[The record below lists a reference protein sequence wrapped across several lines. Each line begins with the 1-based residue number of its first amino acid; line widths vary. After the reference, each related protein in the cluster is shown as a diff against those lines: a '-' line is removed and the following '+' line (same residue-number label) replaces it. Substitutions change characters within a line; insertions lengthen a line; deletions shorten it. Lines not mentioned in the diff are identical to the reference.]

1 MNNSTL
7 NINLPQKFP
16 DKEEMEKIVEE
27 FPESAYAR
35 LLLSYRENKN
45 ITQSELD
52 HDDKNFLYFNN
63 NRWIKFLLNNWLA
76 NNTDDDPGHYA
87 ISFPENYQQEQ
98 SSHSSHSE
106 ELINDGHDRENVA
119 EPMKEEIST
128 LNHEILE
135 NTFLPRENLEANL
148 TEIKSDAN
156 NNHSASDESSD
167 NPLIFEPLHTTDY
180 FASQGIK
187 ISEEPISDDKL
198 GKQLKSFTEWLK
210 MMKKIHPS
218 KLSLQNEGLE
228 QLVQSAAERS
238 NTGEEI
244 VTEAMAD
251 VLLQQGKAEKAKEI
265 YEKLSLIYPTKIAY
279 FAAKIESLKQQ

>member
-7 NINLPQKFP
+7 NITLPQKFP
-16 DKEEMEKIVEE
+16 EAKDLEKIVEE

-35 LLLSYRENKN
+35 LLLLYRNNKN
-45 ITQSELD
+45 ITENELNGGS
-52 HDDKNFLYFNN
+52 KNFLYFNN
-63 NRWIKFLLNNWLA
+63 NRWIKFLLNDWLIQKG
-76 NNTDDDPGHYA
+76 DDDPGHYA
-87 ISFPENYQQEQ
+87 ISFPQTEAQAQTPK
-98 SSHSSHSE
+98 SE
-106 ELINDGHDRENVA
+106 ELIKEMHDQENIN
-119 EPMKEEIST
+119 EQIKEEIS
-128 LNHEILE
+128 LQNH
-135 NTFLPRENLEANL
+135 ENLEETLPVQESSDPNL
-148 TEIKSDAN
+148 TEIESEGD
-156 NNHSASDESSD
+156 NNHSPSAEISD
-167 NPLIFEPLHTTDY
+167 NSLVFEPLHTTDY

-218 KLSLQNEGLE
+218 KLALQNEGLE

-238 NTGEEI
+238 NSGEDI

-251 VLLQQGKAEKAKEI
+251 VLLQQGKTGKAIEI
-265 YEKLSLIYPTKIAY
+265 YEKLSLIYPAKSAY